1 MRAKI
6 LASVAVALSLTSMIA
21 IAETTHSEFIGQVT
35 PVGAAPSSTKS
46 LKSAGMVPAYSIRV
60 NNNSA
65 FLIYA
70 TAYDGYG
77 GQKTFAIDP
86 HYAATIQNNVNP
98 AYGYQIRVV
107 SDIGSLIF
115 DGRVNSLSCVDVYED
130 ARGPLY
136 RVTNYCLQPY

>member
-6 LASVAVALSLTSMIA
+6 LASLAAGLSLTSMVA
-21 IAETTHSEFIGQVT
+21 IAETSRSEFSGKVT
-35 PVGAAPSSTKS
+35 PVGAAQPSAKS
-46 LKSAGMVPAYSIRV
+46 LKSTGQVPAYSIRV

-86 HYAATIQNNVNP
+86 HYAATIQNNINP

-107 SDIGSLIF
+107 SDLGSLIF